1 MNWKPIFAFLLLDS
15 FLLLICQGNVQVSAN
30 FFSTNFLAVLLR
42 CLQYRRKK
50 IDFFVSMSRNTQ
62 VYKNFPQYVWG
73 EKWSPLFF
81 CNSNTLLSPL
91 TKNMKTS
98 IFNMRHQGALVSQ
111 LLLSR
116 LIFWYL
122 KKKSNR
128 ICPNIWCTQIFIEL
142 PNWCSIEQKIG

>member
-1 MNWKPIFAFLLLDS
+1 ME
-15 FLLLICQGNVQVSAN
+15 AN
-30 FFSTNFLAVLLR
+30 FRLFTAGQFSIVNLSRKCPSKCQLFFHEFLGVLLR
-42 CLQYRRKK
+42 CLQYRKK

-73 EKWSPLFF
+73 EKWRPLFF

-111 LLLSR
+111 FLRVGLFFGTWKKIKSYLPKYLLYTN
-116 LIFWYL
+116 FHWAA
-122 KKKSNR
+122 
-128 ICPNIWCTQIFIEL
+128 
-142 PNWCSIEQKIG
+142 